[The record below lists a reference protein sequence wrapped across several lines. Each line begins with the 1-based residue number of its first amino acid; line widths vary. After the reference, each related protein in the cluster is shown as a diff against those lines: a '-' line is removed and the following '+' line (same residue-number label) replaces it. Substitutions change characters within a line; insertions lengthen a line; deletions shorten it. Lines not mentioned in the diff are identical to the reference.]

1 MPGSAAALDV
11 STLTVVAI
19 GLAGLLGLF
28 LVICWLQERSVRAL
42 AWWGSA
48 YFIGAGSMALWMAP
62 QSRLVPSE
70 IPEALTLLACGIIW
84 SGIRLFH
91 GRRLEPTGT
100 FAGALLWPALCQIP
114 LLAEGTH
121 ARLALGAFFV
131 AVYTFAIAFE
141 LWRERRKSMFSRTA
155 ALIVPSLHAAIFL
168 MPIAMQV
175 LAPQTDPSEWLAVF
189 AVEAMIY
196 STGTAFI
203 VLLMVK
209 DHHVQVYRHAAWTD
223 PLTGLFNRRAFL
235 DHARALC
242 DRQAAKGLPVTLLM
256 FDLDHFKSI
265 NDRFGHAAGDE
276 VLRVFAQ
283 VLRRGMRASDIVGR
297 LGGEEFAAILPGD
310 RTLAEAVGERI
321 RSGFE
326 VAGAAVAGY
335 EIGGTVSIG
344 AGISHAP
351 VLQIDALIKCADGAL
366 YEAKRH
372 GRNRVRTAQAQSP
385 VLVTAQPAPSTAPVD
400 MLAAAV
406 PAK

>member
-1 MPGSAAALDV
+1 MPGIPAALDV

-28 LVICWLQERSVRAL
+28 LVSCWLQERSVRAL

-48 YFIGAGSMALWMAP
+48 YLIGAGSMALWMAP
-62 QSRLVPSE
+62 QSRWVPPE

-84 SGIRLFH
+84 SGVRLFH

-100 FAGALLWPALCQIP
+100 FAGALLWPALCHFS

-121 ARLALGAFFV
+121 ARLALGALFV
-131 AVYTFAIAFE
+131 AIYTFAIAFE
-141 LWRERRKSMFSRTA
+141 LWRERRKTLFSRTA

-168 MPIAMQV
+168 MPIAMQL
-175 LAPQTDPSEWLAVF
+175 LAPQKDASAWLTVF

-242 DRQAAKGLPVTLLM
+242 DGQAAKSLPVTLLM

-265 NDRFGHAAGDE
+265 NDRFGHATGDE

-283 VLRRGMRASDIVGR
+283 VLRRSTRASDIVGR

-310 RTLAEAVGERI
+310 KAIAEMVGERI
-321 RSGFE
+321 RASFE
-326 VAGAAVAGY
+326 VAGVTIAGY

-351 VLQIDALIKCADGAL
+351 VRDIDALINCADGVL
-366 YEAKRH
+366 YEAKRS
-372 GRNRVRTAQAQSP
+372 GRNRIRTARAD
-385 VLVTAQPAPSTAPVD
+385 APSLVPAQHAPSMAPGD
-400 MLAAAV
+400 MLPVPV
-406 PAK
+406 PAE